1 MTGPPTQER
10 SSAEAGDGE
19 PVAWVLVCDRPI
31 EDANIHLPQLQES
44 GLLGAAEQDGRSW
57 WYFPAP
63 VEGLPLDGT
72 WEPVPDTDW
81 SHAWRAQLE
90 PVTVGALTIAPP
102 WLAEPGPRTVVIE
115 PAQAFGTGHHETTV
129 GCLAALQELDL
140 GGRSVLDA
148 GTGSGVL
155 AIAAARLGADEIVA
169 CDIDPVAV
177 DAARANVADNGV
189 DVTVVDGDVAIVGPG
204 RRFDVIVANLDTSA
218 LAWAAAPLV
227 RHLAEGGTLIA
238 AGISR
243 ERRDEAMATLA
254 DAGLA
259 TLDRPGDEWVLL
271 IGRK

>member
-1 MTGPPTQER
+1 MTG
-10 SSAEAGDGE
+10 SARQGPRAAAAGDGE
-19 PVAWVLVCDRPI
+19 PVAWALVADASI
-31 EDANIHLPQLQES
+31 EDGNVHLPQLQQL
-44 GLLGAAEQDGRSW
+44 GLLGAVEQDGRSW

-63 VEGLPLDGT
+63 VEGLPLEGT

-81 SHAWRAQLE
+81 SQAWRDQLE

-102 WLAEPGPRTVVIE
+102 WLAEPGPDTVVIE

-140 GGRSVLDA
+140 AGRRVLDA

-155 AIAAARLGADEIVA
+155 AIAAARLGAAEIVA

-177 DAARANVADNGV
+177 DAARGNIADNGV
-189 DVTVVDGDVAIVGPG
+189 DVTVVEGDVAIVGQ
-204 RRFDVIVANLDTSA
+204 RRFDAIVANLDTSA
-218 LAWAAAPLV
+218 LAWAAASLV
-227 RHLAEGGTLIA
+227 RRLADGGTLIA
-238 AGISR
+238 AGVSR
-243 ERRDEAMATLA
+243 ERRDEAMAALG

-259 TLDRPGDEWVLL
+259 TLDRPGDEWVVL

>member
-1 MTGPPTQER
+1 MSGAHPQEP
-10 SSAEAGDGE
+10 SSPEVGEGE
-19 PVAWVLVCDRPI
+19 PVAWVLVVDGTI
-31 EDANIHLPQLQES
+31 EDTNIHLPQLQHA
-44 GLLGAAEQDGRSW
+44 GLLGSVEQDERSW

-63 VEGLPLDGT
+63 VADLPVVGT
-72 WEPVPDTDW
+72 WEPVSDVDW
-81 SHAWRAQLE
+81 SKAWRDQLE

-102 WLAEPGPRTVVIE
+102 WLADPAADTVVIE

-140 GGRSVLDA
+140 AGRRVLDA

-155 AIAAARLGADEIVA
+155 AIAAARLGAGEIVA

-177 DAARANVADNGV
+177 DAARGNVADNGV
-189 DVTVVDGDVAIVGPG
+189 DVTVIEGDVAIVGQ

-218 LAWAAAPLV
+218 LAWAAASLV

-238 AGISR
+238 AGISHQ
-243 ERRDEAMATLA
+243 RRDEAVGALA

-259 TLDRPGDEWVLL
+259 TIDRPGNEWVMLV
-271 IGRK
+271 GRK

>member
-1 MTGPPTQER
+1 MTDAKGRAST
-10 SSAEAGDGE
+10 EAGDGE
-19 PVAWVLVCDRPI
+19 PVAWVLVVDGTL
-31 EDANIHLPQLQES
+31 EDTNVHLPELQRA
-44 GLLGAAEQDGRSW
+44 GLLGAVEHDGRSW
-57 WYFPAP
+57 WYFSTP
-63 VEGLPLDGT
+63 VEGLPVDGT

-81 SHAWRAQLE
+81 TQAWRAQLE

-102 WLAEPGPRTVVIE
+102 WLAEPSPDTVVIE

-140 GGRSVLDA
+140 TGRSVLDA

-155 AIAAARLGADEIVA
+155 AVAAARLGAAEVVA

-177 DAARANVADNGV
+177 DAARTNTADNGV
-189 DVTVVDGDVAIVGPG
+189 EVTVIEGDVAIVGR

-218 LAWAAAPLV
+218 LSWAAASLV
-227 RHLAEGGTLIA
+227 RHLADGGTLIA

-243 ERRDEAMATLA
+243 ERRDEAMVALA
-254 DAGLA
+254 DAGLT
-259 TLDRPGDEWVLL
+259 TLDRPGDEWVML